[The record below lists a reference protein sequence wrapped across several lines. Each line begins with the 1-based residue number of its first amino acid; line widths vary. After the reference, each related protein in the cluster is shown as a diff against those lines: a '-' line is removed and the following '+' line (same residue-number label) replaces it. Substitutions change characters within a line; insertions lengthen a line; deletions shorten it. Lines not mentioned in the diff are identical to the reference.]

1 MYKYIVNVDNV
12 DSWRCGNNMKI
23 SKAFHIL
30 ISSSEPVKH
39 WWAQRLSAA
48 ILVPLNLWFIYSI
61 TFMSK
66 ANYETVT
73 VWLSSKTNSILMLI
87 FILIIYYHAVL
98 GLQVIIED
106 YVATEWR
113 KKILLF
119 FVKATATIAA
129 LSALISTIVIFM
141 EY

>member
-1 MYKYIVNVDNV
+1 MSLNCVGLIN
-12 DSWRCGNNMKI
+12 
-23 SKAFHIL
+23 IL
-30 ISSSEPVKH
+30 N
-39 WWAQRLSAA
+39 

-66 ANYETVT
+66 ANYETVI

-119 FVKATATIAA
+119 VVKATATIAA